1 MIGTL
6 KEIEL
11 WHEKVCPDPDEHKF
25 NVQLGCHLEEF
36 AEMLAT
42 LRCNDFR
49 KQVDIHNVQQVVTWI
64 ANDLKSGVTSV
75 EVVDRL
81 GFLDSL
87 ADQIVT
93 AVGAGYRKG
102 MNVPAAAV
110 WVNQSNWSK
119 FDENGDPIFDRNG
132 KVMKGPAYHEPDL
145 AGLY

>member
-11 WHEKVCPDPDEHKF
+11 WHEKVCPDPDERKF

-42 LRCNDFR
+42 LKGAPILHDVRNLMV
-49 KQVDIHNVQQVVTWI
+49 QVSD
-64 ANDLKSGVTSV
+64 ALKSGKMSV
-75 EVVDRL
+75 QVVDRL

-93 AVGAGYRKG
+93 AVGAGYREG

-110 WVNQSNWSK
+110 RVNQSNWSK

-132 KVMKGPAYHEPDL
+132 KAMKGPAYHEPDL